1 MVKQI
6 FTLIENKVPPSCGA
20 AILFHCTIH
29 YTILLARCSG
39 SRPGFFISLMHF
51 QKLQPSINDMAKNL
65 DMANYTT
72 LYLFDINKENV

>member
-29 YTILLARCSG
+29 YTILLTRCRQIDLGIQGG
-39 SRPGFFISLMHF
+39 SAVH
-51 QKLQPSINDMAKNL
+51 
-65 DMANYTT
+65 T
-72 LYLFDINKENV
+72 LAQTLCASAIITLCFEIVHVFSNV

>member
-1 MVKQI
+1 MYIIVDMQNY
-6 FTLIENKVPPSCGA
+6 L
-20 AILFHCTIH
+20 
-29 YTILLARCSG
+29 SG

>member
-1 MVKQI
+1 
-6 FTLIENKVPPSCGA
+6 
-20 AILFHCTIH
+20 
-29 YTILLARCSG
+29 
-39 SRPGFFISLMHF
+39 MHF